1 MYLTDSREG
10 KRQLLLTRLT
20 GVRSKSLDYEPK
32 HIAHTLEPYTYIACS
47 IADALYSALF
57 SRHQIVPDMHQ
68 EQGYKTE
75 RMNEV
80 E

>member
-1 MYLTDSREG
+1 MYLNRQSRGET
-10 KRQLLLTRLT
+10 KVRHSTYRR
-20 GVRSKSLDYEPK
+20 RSKSLDYEPK

-75 RMNEV
+75 QMNEV